1 MHRVMS
7 FDFETYSE
15 TDIASCGSYK
25 YIEDP
30 AFEILLLSYAF
41 DDEPVKTV
49 DFAAGED
56 WPQEFLDALP
66 DPSITKTAY
75 NAAFERYALER
86 ALGLYQDPAQYEDT
100 MVLAA
105 VCGLPLSLSGAC
117 EALHMGDDVAKMKE
131 GKALIRYFCSP
142 CKPTKTNGGRT
153 RNLPEHAP
161 EKWDLFKTY
170 NAQDVVAE
178 RAVRNRLLRY
188 RPDDIE
194 HKFWAV
200 NTRLNERGVRIDTT
214 LARQAVAIDD
224 EYKARLTEEAI
235 ALTGLENPK
244 SVAQIKAWLKDQE
257 GLDVA
262 SLNKKV
268 VADVVGR
275 LQTDAAREFM
285 RVRAAL
291 AKSST
296 SKYAAMLRSL
306 CADGT
311 VKGTL
316 LFYGASR
323 TGRFAGR
330 IVQPQNLPQ
339 NHIPDLATARSLVR
353 AGDAE
358 TVDLLYESISDTLSQ
373 LIRTAFLPEAGQ
385 RLIVSDFS
393 AIEARVIAWFAGE
406 EWRLKVFED
415 GGDIYCQSASQMFKV
430 PVVKHGING
439 ELRQKGKVA
448 ELACIAEGQQVL
460 TDAGLV
466 PIERVTTEMKV
477 WDGVEWVSHGG
488 VVCRGEKEVLT
499 YGGLEATADH
509 VVWAAINGEARQVH
523 FGDAA
528 TCGAHLIQTGAGRQP
543 IRLGGDHHVGASV
556 EQSLESLLCTDPLQR
571 LRRDPVAAA
580 GQSAHRK
587 VEGLPELHTTEGGTG
602 VVIQEIHG
610 RETALHEPEGQQLQ
624 ELRGAGHRVSVREHH
639 DCVHLYDRE
648 SRTALSRDGA
658 GPDRCEW
665 ALRTGEL
672 ALGDASTELR
682 EPAAIP
688 RKVKVYDIINAGP
701 RHRFTVSN
709 VLVHNCGY
717 GGGVSAL
724 IAFGADKMGMS
735 DEEMAETVAMWRDA
749 SPNICRLWKSL
760 ENAAIKAIT
769 KKSSAV
775 SRLGN
780 VRFDYENGILW
791 MNLPS
796 GRRIAYWDA
805 QYAPSK
811 WKKGQKAISYMGLND
826 KNKWARIE
834 TWGGK
839 LVENLVQATAR
850 DCLRDKILALDAAG
864 FDIRM
869 HVHDEIVVT
878 EPLDGK
884 TLEQMNEIMNAPLPW
899 AEGLPLRGDGY
910 YCDFYQKD

>member
-56 WPQEFLDALP
+56 WPQEFLDALS

-161 EKWDLFKTY
+161 GKWDLFKTY

-188 RPDDIE
+188 RPDGIE

-358 TVDLLYESISDTLSQ
+358 TVDLLYDNISDTLSQ
-373 LIRTAFLPEAGQ
+373 LIRTAIIPEAGH

-406 EWRLKVFED
+406 QWRLKVFED

-430 PVVKHGING
+430 PVEKHGVNG

-448 ELACIAEGQQVL
+448 ELAC
-460 TDAGLV
+460 
-466 PIERVTTEMKV
+466 
-477 WDGVEWVSHGG
+477 
-488 VVCRGEKEVLT
+488 
-499 YGGLEATADH
+499 
-509 VVWAAINGEARQVH
+509 
-523 FGDAA
+523 
-528 TCGAHLIQTGAGRQP
+528 
-543 IRLGGDHHVGASV
+543 
-556 EQSLESLLCTDPLQR
+556 
-571 LRRDPVAAA
+571 
-580 GQSAHRK
+580 
-587 VEGLPELHTTEGGTG
+587 
-602 VVIQEIHG
+602 
-610 RETALHEPEGQQLQ
+610 
-624 ELRGAGHRVSVREHH
+624 
-639 DCVHLYDRE
+639 
-648 SRTALSRDGA
+648 
-658 GPDRCEW
+658 
-665 ALRTGEL
+665 
-672 ALGDASTELR
+672 
-682 EPAAIP
+682 
-688 RKVKVYDIINAGP
+688 
-701 RHRFTVSN
+701 
-709 VLVHNCGY
+709 GY
-717 GGGVSAL
+717 GGGVNAL

-760 ENAAIKAIT
+760 ENAAIKAIVRKT
-769 KKSSAV
+769 SAV

-878 EPLDGK
+878 EPLGGK

>member
-56 WPQEFLDALP
+56 WPQEFLDALS

-161 EKWDLFKTY
+161 GKWDLFKTY

-188 RPDDIE
+188 RPDGIE

-358 TVDLLYESISDTLSQ
+358 TVDLLYDNISDTLSQ
-373 LIRTAFLPEAGQ
+373 LIRTAIIPEAGH

-406 EWRLKVFED
+406 QWRLKVFED

-430 PVVKHGING
+430 PVEKHGVNG

-448 ELACIAEGQQVL
+448 ELAC
-460 TDAGLV
+460 
-466 PIERVTTEMKV
+466 
-477 WDGVEWVSHGG
+477 
-488 VVCRGEKEVLT
+488 
-499 YGGLEATADH
+499 
-509 VVWAAINGEARQVH
+509 
-523 FGDAA
+523 
-528 TCGAHLIQTGAGRQP
+528 
-543 IRLGGDHHVGASV
+543 
-556 EQSLESLLCTDPLQR
+556 
-571 LRRDPVAAA
+571 
-580 GQSAHRK
+580 
-587 VEGLPELHTTEGGTG
+587 
-602 VVIQEIHG
+602 
-610 RETALHEPEGQQLQ
+610 
-624 ELRGAGHRVSVREHH
+624 
-639 DCVHLYDRE
+639 
-648 SRTALSRDGA
+648 
-658 GPDRCEW
+658 
-665 ALRTGEL
+665 
-672 ALGDASTELR
+672 
-682 EPAAIP
+682 
-688 RKVKVYDIINAGP
+688 
-701 RHRFTVSN
+701 
-709 VLVHNCGY
+709 GY
-717 GGGVSAL
+717 GGGVNAL
-724 IAFGADKMGMS
+724 IAFGADKMGMT

-769 KKSSAV
+769 RKTSAV

-884 TLEQMNEIMNAPLPW
+884 TLEQMNEIMNEPLPW

>member
-56 WPQEFLDALP
+56 WPQEFLDALS

-161 EKWDLFKTY
+161 GKWDLFKTY

-188 RPDDIE
+188 RPDGIE

-358 TVDLLYESISDTLSQ
+358 TVDLLYDNISDTLSQ
-373 LIRTAFLPEAGQ
+373 LIRTAIIPEAGH

-406 EWRLKVFED
+406 QWRLKVFED

-430 PVVKHGING
+430 PVEKHGVNG

-448 ELACIAEGQQVL
+448 ELAC
-460 TDAGLV
+460 
-466 PIERVTTEMKV
+466 
-477 WDGVEWVSHGG
+477 
-488 VVCRGEKEVLT
+488 
-499 YGGLEATADH
+499 
-509 VVWAAINGEARQVH
+509 
-523 FGDAA
+523 
-528 TCGAHLIQTGAGRQP
+528 
-543 IRLGGDHHVGASV
+543 
-556 EQSLESLLCTDPLQR
+556 
-571 LRRDPVAAA
+571 
-580 GQSAHRK
+580 
-587 VEGLPELHTTEGGTG
+587 
-602 VVIQEIHG
+602 
-610 RETALHEPEGQQLQ
+610 
-624 ELRGAGHRVSVREHH
+624 
-639 DCVHLYDRE
+639 
-648 SRTALSRDGA
+648 
-658 GPDRCEW
+658 
-665 ALRTGEL
+665 
-672 ALGDASTELR
+672 
-682 EPAAIP
+682 
-688 RKVKVYDIINAGP
+688 
-701 RHRFTVSN
+701 
-709 VLVHNCGY
+709 GY
-717 GGGVSAL
+717 GGGVNAL

-760 ENAAIKAIT
+760 ENAAIKAIVRKT
-769 KKSSAV
+769 SAV

-884 TLEQMNEIMNAPLPW
+884 TLEQMNEIMNEPLPW